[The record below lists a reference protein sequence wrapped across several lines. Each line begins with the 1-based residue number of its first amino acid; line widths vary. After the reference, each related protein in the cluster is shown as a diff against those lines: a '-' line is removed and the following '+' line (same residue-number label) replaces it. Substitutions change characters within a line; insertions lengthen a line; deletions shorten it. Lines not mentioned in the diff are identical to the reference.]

1 MKNKDNYIP
10 PLCEERALNLESTVL
25 NPASFQLNDFE
36 DGGEIC

>member
-25 NPASFQLNDFE
+25 NASFQLNDFE